1 LILKGND
8 MSTYDETIIS
18 DLHKDVYGFRPRQD
32 WWANWKSISEDA
44 KQAIWDYLCEE
55 CDAEIA
61 AQKVRDEQSLKDFMA
76 RVDRLA
82 ELGAPDRDTAIRWI
96 VEGLE
101 LTESDLWYGAEYV
114 CHRLHLSLD
123 NYGMFKDAVDE
134 LIARNNYKFS
144 MEG

>member
-1 LILKGND
+1 
-8 MSTYDETIIS
+8 MSKYDETIIS

-32 WWANWKSISEDA
+32 WWAIWNTVGEDA
-44 KQAIWDYLCEE
+44 KQAIWDYLCEAV
-55 CDAEIA
+55 DAEIA
-61 AQKVRDEQSLKDFMA
+61 AQKVRDEEALQDFEA
-76 RVDRLA
+76 RV
-82 ELGAPDRDTAIRWI
+82 EQTIQLGAPDRDTAILWI

-123 NYGMFKDAVDE
+123 NYGLFKDAVDE

-144 MEG
+144 TEG